1 MPAILATGKD
11 LKKVSIFID
20 KYGNKHEGN
29 FFENAQKTN
38 GTNLGRPGTTEGIP
52 TQTGGDKTE
61 ENK

>member
-29 FFENAQKTN
+29 FYENAKKNN
-38 GTNLGRPGTTEGIP
+38 GTNLGGLGATEGIP
-52 TQTGGDKTE
+52 TQTGGDKTK